1 VIKSTRVRSRR
12 RYAAAFTALCGLAIP
27 AWWLALFQL
36 PAFRRIFIP
45 VAAWPYFKSVVWF
58 DMSLA
63 LLTLTVALQAATGR
77 PAPLLVLAGWSAWV
91 AATTYSVVWAVT
103 VGAPL
108 LGPGLMIVALI
119 GLSVA
124 WHELVSPRA
133 PHR

>member
-27 AWWLALFQL
+27 VWWLALFQL

-77 PAPLLVLAGWSAWV
+77 PAPLLGRRYSCSLAG
-91 AATTYSVVWAVT
+91 
-103 VGAPL
+103 AP
-108 LGPGLMIVALI
+108 GSRPRRTR
-119 GLSVA
+119 LSG
-124 WHELVSPRA
+124 R
-133 PHR
+133 